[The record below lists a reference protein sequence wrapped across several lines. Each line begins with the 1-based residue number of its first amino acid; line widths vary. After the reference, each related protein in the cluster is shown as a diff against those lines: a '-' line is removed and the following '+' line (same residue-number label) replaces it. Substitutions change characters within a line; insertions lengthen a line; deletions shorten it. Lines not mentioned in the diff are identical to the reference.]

1 MPELPEVQ
9 TTVNGLNTYVKNLT
23 IKDVWTDF
31 YSKHP
36 MFEESIKNP
45 KYFKNFRKIVFGAK
59 IIKAERRAKNV
70 LIHLNNLHMIL
81 IHMKMTGHI
90 LYGNYAYDKKENSWK
105 AKDVGPLQDP
115 FNRFLHL
122 VFSLSNGKHLVLC
135 DSRKFSKTVLLET
148 EKAHTTKHLENI
160 GPEPL
165 DKNFSWKEFKE
176 RILQKPKGKIKTVIM
191 DPKIVAGI
199 GNIYS
204 DEALWLSS
212 IHPERIVN
220 KISDTEI
227 KLLFN
232 SIQKVL
238 SKGIDFGGDSMSDY
252 RNILGI
258 PGKFQHQQNVY
269 QKRGEKC
276 GKKGC
281 GGTILRKVVGGR
293 SAHFCNTH
301 QK

>member
-9 TTVNGLNTYVKNLT
+9 TTVDGLNAYVKNLT

-31 YSKHP
+31 HSRDPRFK
-36 MFEESIKNP
+36 ESVKNP
-45 KYFKNFRKIVFGAK
+45 EYFKNFRKIVSGVK
-59 IIKAERRAKNV
+59 ITGAERRAKNI
-70 LIHLNNLHMIL
+70 LIHLSNKHTIL

-90 LYGNYAYDKKENSWK
+90 LYGNYVYNKKENSWK
-105 AKDVGPLQDP
+105 AKDKGPLQDP
-115 FNRFLHL
+115 FNRFVHL
-122 VFSLSNGKHLVLC
+122 VFTLSNGKHLALC

-148 EKAHTTKHLENI
+148 GKAHTTKHLENI

-165 DKNFSWKEFKE
+165 EKSFTWQKMKE
-176 RILQKPKGKIKTVIM
+176 RLLLKSSWKIKTALMSPEI
-191 DPKIVAGI
+191 IAGI

-204 DEALWLSS
+204 DEALWLSNIS
-212 IHPERIVN
+212 PERMV
-220 KISDTEI
+220 KEISDGDM
-227 KLLFN
+227 KLLFK

-252 RNILGI
+252 RNILGV
-258 PGKFQHQQNVY
+258 PGEFQHHQNVY

-281 GGTILRKVVGGR
+281 KGTIVRKIVGSR
-293 SAHFCNTH
+293 SSHFCDTH
-301 QK
+301 QI